1 MIQSD
6 HEEIADRSINSL
18 QYGVYDI
25 MLQSSVE
32 SIISYGTYSCIVP
45 QIIRIGWK
53 WEEYSYNCKQQQ
65 QQQQTTAAATTI
77 ILNNPSVIQVWSSY
91 LITYW
96 YYIVF

>member
-45 QIIRIGWK
+45 QIIRIG
-53 WEEYSYNCKQQQ
+53 
-65 QQQQTTAAATTI
+65 
-77 ILNNPSVIQVWSSY
+77 
-91 LITYW
+91 
-96 YYIVF
+96 